1 MKIQKRTPAVN
12 LNNTRKSRLSII
24 AMNSPLESEE
34 TETQGKQVSESI
46 HFLAFLLLQM
56 RVTSSHIIAW
66 FVKMHFK
73 IFAMKYIL
81 MIIICHY
88 KQTAYTWWAH
98 RAEPE
103 MFMCTRFSGW
113 LNGINIMPFLSL
125 TPAEK
130 LTAFFR
136 PQSNLQYRKL
146 NWRNTYVWGSCWFM
160 PSTENPC
167 LQRTMLI
174 NNILG
179 AS

>member
-1 MKIQKRTPAVN
+1 MSVRIYSLSCIPVTPNEGHFVSHNSMICKNIFQN
-12 LNNTRKSRLSII
+12 LYY
-24 AMNSPLESEE
+24 E
-34 TETQGKQVSESI
+34 I
-46 HFLAFLLLQM
+46 H
-56 RVTSSHIIAW
+56 SHGY
-66 FVKMHFK
+66 H
-73 IFAMKYIL
+73 L
-81 MIIICHY
+81 PY
-88 KQTAYTWWAH
+88 KQTAYTWWSH
-98 RAEPE
+98 RAESE

-146 NWRNTYVWGSCWFM
+146 NWRNTYVWGSCWLMF
-160 PSTENPC
+160 STENPC
-167 LQRTMLI
+167 LQRTMLV